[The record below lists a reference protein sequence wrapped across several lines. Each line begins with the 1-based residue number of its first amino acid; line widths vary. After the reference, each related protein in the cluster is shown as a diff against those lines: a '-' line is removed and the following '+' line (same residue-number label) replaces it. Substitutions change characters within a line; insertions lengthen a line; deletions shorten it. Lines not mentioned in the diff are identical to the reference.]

1 MRALR
6 LLPAL
11 LLLAGCAGG
20 EAPSGTEAA
29 ETEPAAAESS
39 SASSA
44 ESPPAESAASEAPSA
59 ESTAETPSSESAPSS
74 NVLAGDAVRIE
85 GARAVQTPG
94 GDTGAV
100 YFRIVNPTD
109 EDDLLQSVSTP
120 VAKIAEVHET
130 VQQGGITRMEAFPEG
145 LPVPAGRVVVL
156 QPGGKH
162 VMLMALEAELEPGEE
177 VELELTFNKA
187 GTLRVTAPVVDLGG

>member
-1 MRALR
+1 MRVLHLVPAL
-6 LLPAL
+6 L
-11 LLLAGCAGG
+11 LLLAGCGG
-20 EAPSGTEAA
+20 GASPSGTETTGTEPSAA
-29 ETEPAAAESS
+29 ES

-44 ESPPAESAASEAPSA
+44 ETPQSEPVASEV
-59 ESTAETPSSESAPSS
+59 PSSESAPSS
-74 NVLAGDAVRIE
+74 NALAGDVVRIE
-85 GARAVQTPG
+85 DARAVQTPG

-130 VQQGGITRMEAFPEG
+130 VQRGGITRMEAFPEG

-177 VELELTFNKA
+177 VELELTFQKA
-187 GTLRVTAPVVDLGG
+187 GTLRVSAPVVDLGG

>member
-1 MRALR
+1 MKVLHLVPAL
-6 LLPAL
+6 L
-11 LLLAGCAGG
+11 LLLAGCGG
-20 EAPSGTEAA
+20 GASPSGTETTGTEPSAA
-29 ETEPAAAESS
+29 ES

-44 ESPPAESAASEAPSA
+44 ETPQSEPVASEV
-59 ESTAETPSSESAPSS
+59 PSSESAPSS
-74 NVLAGDAVRIE
+74 NALAGDVVRIE
-85 GARAVQTPG
+85 DARAVQTPG

-130 VQQGGITRMEAFPEG
+130 VQRGGITRMEAFPEG

-177 VELELTFNKA
+177 VELELTFQKA
-187 GTLRVTAPVVDLGG
+187 GTLRVSAPVVDLGG